1 MTRKELYATIK
12 EFGLQDIIK
21 ETFGANFTNVS
32 TENLMNVVEAFNKK
46 KAKTKAPKVAKKPM
60 PEPEETSE
68 DCVPLKKIFEAVDK
82 LLVVLKK
89 KHILLKSE
97 LDYIIGDD

>member
-21 ETFGANFTNVS
+21 ETFGVNFTNVS

-46 KAKTKAPKVAKKPM
+46 KAKTKTSKVAKKPM
-60 PEPEETSE
+60 PEPDKASE
-68 DCVPLKKIFEAVDK
+68 DCVPLKKIFDAVDK

-97 LDYIIGDD
+97 LDYIISDD